1 MLKRKWQQ
9 TQSMCLP
16 KRILN
21 MPTQE
26 SVDHVWRILLD
37 PPVLSGLA
45 CWQEEDRYGLLYA
58 IWVYSF
64 WSSFVSYQAA
74 CLVKKFFWS
83 ILSVLYGRHFIIS
96 LLLCNKSY
104 HFCHVLF
111 VRYIS
116 VHLVYTQGGTT
127 QGSSSR
133 QGSLGTILEA
143 TYHRHVT
150 YNNVI

>member
-1 MLKRKWQQ
+1 
-9 TQSMCLP
+9 
-16 KRILN
+16 

-74 CLVKKFFWS
+74 CLIRKFFWS
-83 ILSVLYGRHFIIS
+83 ILSVLYGRHFIIY
-96 LLLCNKSY
+96 LLLCNKSLQQQ
-104 HFCHVLF
+104 H
-111 VRYIS
+111 
-116 VHLVYTQGGTT
+116 
-127 QGSSSR
+127 SSSHSVWIWISWVLWS
-133 QGSLGTILEA
+133 QGCKQSAWAAVITIRLICMAVGKIQFLAARLPSIQPLTIWQPACQRE
-143 TYHRHVT
+143 
-150 YNNVI
+150 